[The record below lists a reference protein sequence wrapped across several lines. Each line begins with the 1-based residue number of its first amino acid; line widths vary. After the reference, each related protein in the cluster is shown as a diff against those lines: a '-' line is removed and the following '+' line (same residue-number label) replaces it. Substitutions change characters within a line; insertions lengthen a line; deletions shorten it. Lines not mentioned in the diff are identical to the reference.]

1 MNIKNAI
8 FETLQ
13 TLRQGG
19 AKVNSK
25 TQYDDDIDALKDVE
39 VTEIDTLIKTVK
51 EIAKDREGR
60 YADYETMMQ
69 DAIIGGAVELIADEC
84 VQTSDVTG
92 LSYWIESED
101 NDFEEEANM
110 WLKEIFDI
118 NNEAYNMGVN
128 FVVYGDVYYRTF
140 QNDENASKGFYTVGE
155 YFESINPKYVQ
166 ELQYYGQVQGYNY
179 INPTDESSDTLFSN
193 DEFIHVYNKRNLDY
207 EYVDVEF
214 LNKETQMMD
223 IRTCKIVSGKSFLE
237 SSRQAFKILDLLDSM
252 VLSSRISMSQV
263 LRLFNLEVKSSDRKQ
278 TRKMIAEFKSS
289 LQNQSLE
296 KDKKLEVGKKVS
308 SVTNLVIP
316 TRDGKG
322 DISVTT
328 EGGDIDVKSL
338 ADLDYYTN
346 KLMAS
351 LRVPKA
357 FLGLDETQ
365 ALIGSN
371 GSLTRQDVRYA
382 RMIKAIKA
390 LICEVVRQVI
400 IFSWEK
406 RGKKVPL
413 FEVMT
418 TSVSTVEDI
427 EEQEAISVS
436 VGTASQLRDI
446 LSELDIV
453 DQDKLLVY
461 LLENILKLPKTDRFL
476 TKEYL
481 DKIKQEAIEKAQRQ
495 AEVLKK
501 SRFTKRIRK

>member
-1 MNIKNAI
+1 MNIKNAL
-8 FETLQ
+8 FETLR
-13 TLRQGG
+13 TIRDGG

-25 TQYDDDIDALKDVE
+25 TQVDDDIDVLEDVE
-39 VTEIDTLIKTVK
+39 LTEIDTLIKTIK
-51 EIAKDREGR
+51 DIAKDREGR
-60 YADYETMMQ
+60 YIDYETMMQ

-84 VQTSDVTG
+84 VQVSDVTG

-101 NDFEEEANM
+101 NDFEAEANM
-110 WLKEIFDI
+110 WLKEVFDI
-118 NNEAYNMGVN
+118 NSEAYNMGVN
-128 FVVYGDVYYRTF
+128 FVVYGDVFYRTF

-155 YFESINPKYVQ
+155 YFENVNPRYVQ
-166 ELQYYGQVQGYNY
+166 ELQYYGKVQGYNY
-179 INPTDESSDTLFSN
+179 IKPTDDSSDTLFGD
-193 DEFIHVYNKRNLDY
+193 DEFIHVYNKRNLEP
-207 EYVDVEF
+207 EYLEVEF
-214 LNKETQMMD
+214 LNKDTLKTD
-223 IRTCKIVSGKSFLE
+223 IRTCTVVSGKSFLE

-263 LRLFNLEVKSSDRKQ
+263 LRIFNMEVKNSDRKQ
-278 TRKMIAEFKSS
+278 TRKMVAEFKSS
-289 LQNQSLE
+289 LQSQSLE

-308 SVTNLVIP
+308 SISNLVVP

-322 DISVTT
+322 DIQVTT

-357 FLGLDETQ
+357 FLGLDDTQ

-390 LICEVVRQVI
+390 LICEVVKQVLV
-400 IFSWEK
+400 FSWEK

-413 FEVMT
+413 FQVMT

-436 VGTASQLRDI
+436 VGTAQQLKDM
-446 LSELDIV
+446 LSEIDIV
-453 DQDKLLVY
+453 DQEKLLVY
-461 LLENILKLPKTDRFL
+461 LVEHILRLPKSDKFL
-476 TKEYL
+476 TQEYL
-481 DKIKQEAIEKAQRQ
+481 DKIKKEAVEKAKQQ
-495 AEVLKK
+495 EEVLKK
-501 SRFTKRIRK
+501 SRFKKKIK